1 MLCDGS
7 SSVSAPLSPPTFF
20 LFLRNFSSM
29 LVNSAAEKDHCAKSG
44 ELDINSTTF
53 SPSNGQFP
61 SLFNMST
68 QNSAFHSKDRILNWA
83 ILLPH
88 WLKVVD
94 SFFYPRRRRSKYSM
108 TPTVPYTSSGFFPFT
123 KCPNSCIS
131 HNYEA
136 DTSRNREICI
146 PVLLSG
152 FFDFFSFS
160 RNSNRG
166 NRFSSSLSMEEGTEF
181 TKC

>member
-1 MLCDGS
+1 
-7 SSVSAPLSPPTFF
+7 
-20 LFLRNFSSM
+20 M
-29 LVNSAAEKDHCAKSG
+29 LVNSAAEKEDHCAKSG

-152 FFDFFSFS
+152 FFDFFPLREIPIGETVFPPPWAWKKG
-160 RNSNRG
+160 RNSPNVNFHNNKILIECCRAHAT
-166 NRFSSSLSMEEGTEF
+166 NIC
-181 TKC
+181 KCVF